1 MSLKLSAA
9 VRAGETLVPDA
20 CRKQYFALT
29 LDRGAMFACLAG
41 CAYLGSY
48 PKPEDAAEEKS
59 RLQRLMT
66 FGDGKLHTASH
77 GITKRLYGA
86 FPELGRSIKAFPLL
100 LKTGP
105 LRISTE
111 EKKSMSLFGYLT
123 KLFDDSTRTVA
134 GCVDVLERAGL

>member
-1 MSLKLSAA
+1 MKLSTA
-9 VRAGETLVPDA
+9 VRAGEELVPAGA
-20 CRKQYFALT
+20 CRRQYFALA

-48 PKPEDAAEEKS
+48 PTPDDATKEKE

-86 FPELGRSIKAFPLL
+86 FPDLGRGIKGFPVL

-105 LRISTE
+105 LKVSAE
-111 EKKSMSLFGYLT
+111 ERKTMSLFGYLT
-123 KLFDDSTRTVA
+123 RMFDDSTRTVA
-134 GCVDVLERAGL
+134 ECVEVLERAGL